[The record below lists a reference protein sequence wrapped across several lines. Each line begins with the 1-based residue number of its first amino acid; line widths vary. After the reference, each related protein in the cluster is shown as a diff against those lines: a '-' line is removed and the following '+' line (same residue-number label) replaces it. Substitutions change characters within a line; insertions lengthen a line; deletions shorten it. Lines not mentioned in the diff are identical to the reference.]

1 MYDGAKVLLNAFK
14 RLLKDYPTIFSKN
27 FRRGEV
33 YNNNT
38 RGIDCRRDRVM
49 PWEHGEEIAKRI
61 RTAKMKGLTGNISFD
76 ERGFRINFT
85 IDVVEMTINSE
96 MVKIAEWS
104 DVKGLELS
112 SPKYRRVYQDTG
124 FENNKTYVVTS
135 ILEEPYLMFKKA
147 EPGQTLTGN
156 DVFEGYCKDLA
167 DLVAEHLKFN
177 YTLKLVNDSKYGGQ
191 DANSQAGWNG
201 MVGELIRQA
210 WPNPV
215 RKRHCPGPARARQN
229 FQARGGLSSPGRT
242 RAQPESAPGL
252 GMPGPVQYS
261 SVDEG
266 SFF

>member
-61 RTAKMKGLTGNISFD
+61 RTAKIKGLTGNISFD

-147 EPGQTLTGN
+147 EPGQTLMGN

-191 DANSQAGWNG
+191 DANSLAGWNG
-201 MVGELIRQA
+201 MVGELIRQ
-210 WPNPV
+210 V
-215 RKRHCPGPARARQN
+215 
-229 FQARGGLSSPGRT
+229 
-242 RAQPESAPGL
+242 
-252 GMPGPVQYS
+252 
-261 SVDEG
+261 
-266 SFF
+266 